1 MPLQPRLYRHALSV
15 AVIDVVYLHG
25 FASSAGS
32 SKATWF
38 RERFAAYG
46 IVQRTPDFNQ
56 PDFSTLTITRM
67 VAQTER
73 EIAALPSPSRS
84 VVLIGSS
91 LGAFVAIQV
100 ALRQAV
106 VERVVLL
113 APALDFS
120 GDRLREIG
128 DRDVDAWRR
137 TNELNVFHHGYG
149 RMMPLHYELFEDS
162 QRYDAMRVE
171 LRQPVLVFQGR
182 RDTAVDAGMVEQWA
196 KARAGVELHLLDDD
210 HQLHASLDYIWKE
223 TARFLGLAGGSTP
236 APSPPPDAAPRA

>member
-1 MPLQPRLYRHALSV
+1 M
-15 AVIDVVYLHG
+15 IDVVYLHG

-38 RERFAAYG
+38 RERFAEHG

-67 VAQTER
+67 VEQVER
-73 EIAALPSPSRS
+73 EIAALPPSPS
-84 VVLIGSS
+84 VVLVGSS

-120 GDRLREIG
+120 GHRLREIG

-137 TNELNVFHHGYG
+137 TDELNVFHHGYG

-171 LRQPVLVFQGR
+171 LKQPVLVFQGR
-182 RDTAVDAGMVEQWA
+182 RDTAVDAGMVERWA
-196 KARAGVELHLLDDD
+196 AARAGVELHMLDDD

-223 TARFLGLAGGSTP
+223 TARFLGLAGAGSTP
-236 APSPPPDAAPRA
+236 APSRPPDAAPRA